1 MKKALSHVTMFTVG
15 VFCVLYLMNLLFGT
29 VELIPDNVPFI
40 GNLDE
45 AAVTAILLGVMAYFG
60 LDTSSLGRL
69 LRAWADDR
77 KLLTEVKKT
86 RRLEAG
92 KGDDA

>member
-15 VFCVLYLMNLLFGT
+15 VFCVLYLMNLLFGV
-29 VELIPDNVPFI
+29 VEFIPDTVPFV

-60 LDTSSLGRL
+60 LDTSALGRL

-77 KLLTEVKKT
+77 KLLSEVKKT
-86 RRLEAG
+86 RRIGGGTGEG
-92 KGDDA
+92 S